1 MVGKAWLEGFD
12 KALTRPNPY
21 KANSYW
27 GTASGSGGS
36 ISDLTVSWDETG
48 TGTISSKPL
57 SLSYSIKTTPSI
69 TYGGSTYGASFIYPD
84 VKLISEPALWDL
96 ANALVKERYPDYDP
110 SR

>member
-1 MVGKAWLEGFD
+1 VAIRKSKTKATSAPVPGPELGLGDSVAYKDWLESF
-12 KALTRPNPY
+12 
-21 KANSYW
+21 
-27 GTASGSGGS
+27 
-36 ISDLTVSWDETG
+36 TVSWDETG

-69 TYGGSTYGASFIYPD
+69 TYGGSTYGGSTYGSSFSSALG
-84 VKLISEPALWDL
+84 LISESALRDL